1 MYLQGFLLSFLE
13 LNSYLKI
20 FTTSFLG
27 AIFFKF
33 LFIFVNPDSLII
45 NLESLGLP
53 VNNPDFIEY
62 VGEVQEIKI
71 LNFVFLLV
79 IVLLISSNVIK
90 KLSKK

>member
-1 MYLQGFLLSFLE
+1 M
-13 LNSYLKI
+13 
-20 FTTSFLG
+20 
-27 AIFFKF
+27 
-33 LFIFVNPDSLII
+33 NPDSLII

-79 IVLLISSNVIK
+79 IVFLISSNVIK